1 MKYINLKDNI
11 DLEKLKKPAKM
22 IKEGKIVIFPTET
35 VYGIG
40 TNGFKSDSI
49 KKIYEIKK
57 RDFNKPIS
65 LLVNSIKM
73 IESVA
78 KNISDLEYA
87 LINRF
92 CPGPFTI
99 ILKKKK
105 EVPDILTANG
115 DTVGIRMPDSLIART
130 LIDYSGVPIATPSA
144 NISGKPSGTSIANI
158 MKDFKDSVDCIIDN
172 GESKLGI
179 ASTIVKVEN
188 EKPIILREGAI
199 KKEEIFDFVNNYNK
213 RKD

>member
-11 DLEKLKKPAKM
+11 DLEKLKKPAEM

-40 TNGFKSDSI
+40 TNGLKSDSI

-99 ILKKKK
+99 ILKKKE

-115 DTVGIRMPDSLIART
+115 DTVGIRMPDSLIARI

-144 NISGKPSGTSIANI
+144 NISGKPSGTSVDNI

-172 GESKLGI
+172 GESKLGV

-188 EKPIILREGAI
+188 ENPIILREGSI
-199 KKEEIFDFVNNYNK
+199 KKDEIFDFVNNYSK
-213 RKD
+213 RKN